1 MLKLCSHFAPTC
13 VVSFAGLAS
22 LLEEVAGPQVLS
34 PCGKV
39 PPPAS
44 LFASPTKPST
54 AAQRHGSP
62 SKLPAA
68 SSQWRSPSKAGPAA
82 GSHHG
87 GSPSKLPGASPLF
100 ASPADS
106 SRTTPASGSRIPR
119 LTPFDRPFE
128 RLNAELDAIRYE
140 KDRLQVENNGLQ
152 VRAVPV
158 PVAVDIEHA

>member
-1 MLKLCSHFAPTC
+1 MH
-13 VVSFAGLAS
+13 
-22 LLEEVAGPQVLS
+22 
-34 PCGKV
+34 
-39 PPPAS
+39 PPAP
-44 LFASPTKPST
+44 LFASPTKASP
-54 AAQRHGSP
+54 AAQWYGSP

-68 SSQWRSPSKAGPAA
+68 SSQWRSPSKPAPGA
-82 GSHHG
+82 GSRNG
-87 GSPSKLPGASPLF
+87 ASPSKLPGASSLF

-152 VRAVPV
+152 VGRQLPTVVNNGQLGGEFKALLVFEV
-158 PVAVDIEHA
+158 HHRL